1 MRQGDST
8 PRGLFADAARPYP
21 GEYRKEC
28 TAGNLVQNVQSVLND
43 PHTSCIARPM
53 TTPSEQFIEQM
64 GLIAQTDG
72 TPRIAGHILGYL
84 IVEGEPRTL
93 TQMTDALKISKASA
107 STNARLLELRG
118 AVRRVSPMGQRQDA
132 YVAQDEPGLQTL
144 QGMAQRFQANAE
156 TIDTI
161 AETFPERDASAC
173 ERVRKIAEFYRNSAA
188 FLEEWF
194 TRMAASPC
202 QDARDT
208 EKE

>member
-1 MRQGDST
+1 MIFIQI
-8 PRGLFADAARPYP
+8 
-21 GEYRKEC
+21 
-28 TAGNLVQNVQSVLND
+28 VQSVLNVVL
-43 PHTSCIARPM
+43 RPPIYAPM
-53 TTPSEQFIEQM
+53 SAPTDQFIEQM

-72 TPRIAGHILGYL
+72 TPRIAGQILGYL

-93 TQMTDALKISKASA
+93 NQMTDALKISKASA

-144 QGMAQRFQANAE
+144 HGMAQRFHANAE
-156 TIDTI
+156 TIDDI
-161 AETFPERDASAC
+161 AETFPESDAPAC
-173 ERVRKIAEFYRNSAA
+173 ERVRKLAEFYRNSAA

-202 QDARDT
+202 QHARDN